1 MDLSLLFW
9 LKFDYLFYA
18 IFSWFCCSVILFS
31 YILCFHFLLCSVF
44 TPYYSEIVLY
54 SMAELQKKNE
64 DGITTLFYLQKI
76 YPGSGLY
83 FFPISMSAERNTWIL
98 YSVTFSCD
106 PLVIS
111 VILLWYV
118 CLTNLE
124 VEISLKMVKCFSP
137 NYLCMSPSS
146 KFHKPRALQLL
157 NGYSTVLQRQN
168 TNSLFGFFLSGTES
182 GTSLRTRC
190 SPNFEGWRYP

>member
-1 MDLSLLFW
+1 M
-9 LKFDYLFYA
+9 
-18 IFSWFCCSVILFS
+18 FS
-31 YILCFHFLLCSVF
+31 YTIFLHSVF
-44 TPYYSEIVLY
+44 SFFVMQRVYSILLWDCSLQHGWTAEEKRRWYNYTVL
-54 SMAELQKKNE
+54 SPE
-64 DGITTLFYLQKI
+64 DL
-76 YPGSGLY
+76 PRSGLY

-124 VEISLKMVKCFSP
+124 VEISLKMIKCFSP

-190 SPNFEGWRYP
+190 SPNFEGWR